1 MPRVNQIQVRR
12 DTAANWTSVNPTLV
26 AGEIGFETDTG
37 KHKIGTGTA
46 WNSLPY
52 STRVP
57 TGGTAGQALT
67 KSSSTD
73 HATQWTTLVPAGGA
87 TGQVLA
93 KSSGTDYATQW
104 STPTVPETPG
114 LKLIHTQTI
123 GTAVSSITVSDVFN
137 ATYDHYKIL
146 VTGGTHTGVNSLRV
160 QFNNETS
167 GTNYYGAGDT
177 VIFSTG
183 NQSVIWDNNVARFNN
198 AGFYNDMDVDV
209 YNPFLERRTCI
220 HGPIYTNV
228 AAGTYT
234 GYTLNSISNTGF
246 ILSLSTGTMTGGT
259 IFVYGYRKA

>member
-93 KSSGTDYATQW
+93 KSSGTDYATGW
-104 STPTVPETPG
+104 VTPAAPAAPG
-114 LKLIHTQTI
+114 LEFISSTAI
-123 GTAVSSITVSDVFN
+123 GTAVASVTVSNIFN
-137 ATYDHYKIL
+137 STYDHYRIMTIASSHSA
-146 VTGGTHTGVNSLRV
+146 VAPDLRL
-160 QFNNETS
+160 QFVGS
-167 GTNYYGAGDT
+167 SASYYGGGIQT
-177 VIFSTG
+177 LFSTG
-183 NQSVIWDNNVARFNN
+183 GVSSLWDNNVSRFNR
-198 AGFYNDMDVDV
+198 AGHGNELFVDV
-209 YNPFLERRTCI
+209 FNPFLVRSTKVSSSFF
-220 HGPIYTNV
+220 TNV
-228 AAGTYT
+228 AAGNY
-234 GYTLNSISNTGF
+234 TGF
-246 ILSLSTGTMTGGT
+246 ILDGASHTAFTISPSAGTLTGGT
-259 IFVYGYRKA
+259 IVVYGYRKV